1 MKSKHEIRQ
10 RTANEMSSLLFGPRN
25 GPTEFVEGRMVLS
38 YMTGILFPQG
48 LKRADLAKQ
57 ANDEDEELSPITEAG
72 QSQDFSGDR
81 DNPLSMANEDLPS
94 SVGISFVIDKGA
106 EFKVLIDGATY
117 ADHETEEKEIGFKRT
132 PYTQACVMSNAF
144 SDQSTIIFDG
154 AAKVIKSER
163 KSLFRKNKTIV
174 TISLVNNN
182 KLKGGMHSGAKK
194 SVAQRIYQVGLV
206 CECMNGSFQP
216 YDVSAESVTNL
227 EDQILQLQYK
237 DKPTYAVGH
246 GASVD
251 WKNSNLSNS
260 NSDVDEVSVTYLP
273 KEWVY
278 RPTFDHLKIAE
289 NDFFTDSDIFDIR
302 SLATATQSDRM
313 VICQKIESMAN
324 YYCKWIDSQRIDVD
338 LVYKSAQTYLLT
350 EMEGCLERMLS
361 AIDLL
366 KNDDGCWKA
375 FTLANLAMLFQIEQ
389 TSRLKELRKERETA
403 GQSWPIP
410 LDDAVD
416 PFNCDINELDDS
428 VRPAWRP
435 FQLAFFISTLYGI
448 EHPGSDEHSLV
459 DLIWFSTG
467 GGKTEAYLLLAS
479 YELLRRRMRYP
490 SPELGYGVGVITR
503 YTLRFLTADQFNRT
517 ASLACALEKIR
528 LLNIALLGCEPFTV
542 GLYLGISEDGGQAY
556 PNISRAKQDLDELHR
571 SIDSKHRFQ
580 ITECLNCGTSLIP
593 ETADYDSAGKPIG
606 FGIRE
611 TAGKIEYS
619 CMSSQCVFSK
629 DLSIPVTVIE
639 EEIYVNP
646 PSFLIGTIDKFASLP
661 WKEDVAN
668 LFGKRKQGKYVVP
681 PTLII
686 QDELHLISGPL
697 GTIAGVYEA
706 GFDSLIRT
714 YQKKMGLVSSGSKY
728 VASSATVRDSAEQIQ
743 RLMGRPSTIFPPR
756 GISSGDSCF
765 SQEEL
770 SAESARLYMGVMAQ
784 GLRATTAAHWTS
796 AAISQSVRFI
806 ADEVGSK
813 QQCDFLWTLL
823 CYCNS
828 KRELSFVHSAVSQ
841 EIYERMQVYA
851 GWQNFSGTVQ
861 PLSKEEVSSNNKQRS
876 ISEIR
881 SLLMQSVTDHDHLD
895 SPVKEFIPCSN
906 MVSVGIDIDRLG
918 LMLVNGQPKTT
929 SEYIQASSRVGRSPV
944 KQGPGLVITLYSPS
958 KPRDRSH
965 YEHFKSYHQ
974 SLNSLVEPT
983 SVTPASEQALD
994 KALHAAYIGLIRHG
1008 VPNLGG
1014 NRDAKNFNVNNLNIK
1029 EATQL
1034 LRDRLGATYSLEH
1047 QFEQDKFKEM
1057 LKKVVDQWSS
1067 WVEPRLVYASRDKD
1081 SHTLLTNFHE
1091 TKDNKVGFPTMR
1103 SMRGVDSPVRIEL

>member
-1 MKSKHEIRQ
+1 MKNKDVIRQ
-10 RTANEMSSLLFGPRN
+10 KTVNEISSLLLGPRN
-25 GPTEFVEGRMVLS
+25 GPTEFIEGRMVLS

-48 LKRADLAKQ
+48 LKRADLASQ
-57 ANDEDEELSPITEAG
+57 ANENDEELSHSSENG
-72 QSQDFSGDR
+72 KSEDFSGDS

-94 SVGISFVIDKGA
+94 SVGISFVIDRGA
-106 EFKVLIDGATY
+106 EFKVLVDGARY
-117 ADHETEEKEIGFKRT
+117 SDHETDEKERGYKRT
-132 PYTQACVMSNAF
+132 PYVQACVLSNAL
-144 SDQSTIIFDG
+144 SGQGTTIFDG
-154 AAKVIKSER
+154 AAKVIKNER
-163 KSLFRKNKTIV
+163 KSLFRKDKTIV
-174 TISLVNNN
+174 TVSLVNKN
-182 KLKGGMHSGAKK
+182 KLEGGERSGAKK
-194 SVAQRIYQVGLV
+194 SVAQRIYQVGLT
-206 CECMNGSFQP
+206 CECINGNFQP

-246 GASVD
+246 GASVE
-251 WKNSNLSNS
+251 WKTPNFPNSNN
-260 NSDVDEVSVTYLP
+260 NITTVSISYLP
-273 KEWVY
+273 KELVY
-278 RPTFDHLKIAE
+278 RPTFDQLKITK
-289 NDFFTDSDIFDIR
+289 NDSFLDSEIFDIR
-302 SLATATQSDRM
+302 SLATATQSDRAS
-313 VICQKIESMAN
+313 ICERFESMAN
-324 YYCKWIDSQRIDVD
+324 YYSKWINSQRTEVD
-338 LVYKSAQTYLLT
+338 SVYQEAQIHLLT
-350 EMEGCLERMLS
+350 EMEGCRDRMS
-361 AIDLL
+361 RAIDLL
-366 KNDDGCWKA
+366 RKDDSCWKA

-389 TSRLKELRKERETA
+389 TSRLKELRKKRETV
-403 GQSWPIP
+403 GQVWPIP
-410 LDDAVD
+410 LDEAVD
-416 PFNCDINELDDS
+416 PFNCDINELDES
-428 VRPAWRP
+428 FRPVWRP
-435 FQLAFFISTLYGI
+435 FQLSFFISTLYGI

-479 YELLRRRMRYP
+479 YELLRRRMRY
-490 SPELGYGVGVITR
+490 SSTELGYGVGVVTR

-528 LLNIALLGCEPFTV
+528 LLNLSLLGSEPFRV

-556 PNISRAKQDLDELHR
+556 RNISRAKQDLDELHR
-571 SIDSKHRFQ
+571 STDSKHRFQ

-593 ETADYDSAGKPIG
+593 ELSDYDSTGKPIG

-611 TAGKIEYS
+611 VAGKIEYS
-619 CMSSQCVFSK
+619 CLSNQCVFSK
-629 DLSIPVTVIE
+629 DLKIPVTVIE

-661 WKEDVAN
+661 WKENVAN
-668 LFGKRKQGKYVVP
+668 LFGKRKQGKHVVP

-714 YQKKMGLVSSGSKY
+714 YQKMMGLVSSGSKY
-728 VASSATVRDSAEQIQ
+728 IASSATVRDSSQQIQ

-756 GISSGDSCF
+756 GIRSGDSCF

-770 SAESARLYMGVMAQ
+770 EAGNARLYIGVMAQ

-806 ADEVGSK
+806 ANEVGSK

-851 GWQNFSGTVQ
+851 GWQNYPIEVE
-861 PLSKEEVSSNNKQRS
+861 PLTKEEVSSNNKQRS

-881 SLLMQSVTDHDHLD
+881 SILMQSVTDHDHLD

-918 LMLVNGQPKTT
+918 LMLINGQPKTT

-983 SVTPASEQALD
+983 SVTPASEQALM
-994 KALHAAYIGLIRHG
+994 KALHASYIGLIRHG
-1008 VPNLGG
+1008 VPAMGG
-1014 NRDAKNFNVNNLNIK
+1014 NRDAKKFNVNDVNVK
-1029 EATQL
+1029 EASEL
-1034 LRDRLGATYSLEH
+1034 ISHRLEATYPLED
-1047 QFEQDKFKEM
+1047 QFEQVKYKEM
-1057 LKKVVDQWSS
+1057 LEKVVQKWCS
-1067 WVEPRLVYASRDKD
+1067 WVEPRLVYSSNDSD
-1081 SHTLLTNFHE
+1081 SHTLLIDFHVN
-1091 TKDNKVGFPTMR
+1091 KDNKIGFPTMR